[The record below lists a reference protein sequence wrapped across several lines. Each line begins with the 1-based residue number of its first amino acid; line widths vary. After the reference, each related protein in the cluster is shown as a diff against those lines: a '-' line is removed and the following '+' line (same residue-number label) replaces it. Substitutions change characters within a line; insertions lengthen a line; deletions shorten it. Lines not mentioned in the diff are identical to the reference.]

1 MNGTPASGRLET
13 TGSSST
19 ELHQEVGPASRA
31 GTGQPALIRARGL
44 VARRPTASFLVLTYV
59 IGWATQLGAFQ
70 LGLPAL
76 PSLWAGAVLG
86 LLMPAVLVTAA
97 VSGKAGVRDLLRRSL
112 RWRVGAGWYLLAV
125 LGLLTTSVLVASPF
139 LDAAPLTALVQKW
152 PLFLTTFL
160 PELLMAFVL
169 IQVFEETA
177 WTGFLQDSLQNRHGP
192 LLASILVAPAFSGW
206 HLMANVL
213 EAGQISIE
221 PFAKLAAQIV
231 MSIFF
236 RIVITWL
243 YNGAGR
249 SVLIAALFHSA
260 FNSATGS
267 GDMHYTNELIS
278 GPLSQLIPVATLA
291 LAAIVLVVTTRG
303 RLGYQH
309 ALVSN
314 RVTERNPA
322 KVSQW
327 QH

>member
-1 MNGTPASGRLET
+1 MNETSASERMS
-13 TGSSST
+13 TGSSSST
-19 ELHQEVGPASRA
+19 GPHLEA
-31 GTGQPALIRARGL
+31 GTASSAGSSRPTTLLRTRALA
-44 VARRPTASFLVLTYV
+44 ARRPIAAFIILTYV

-70 LGLPAL
+70 LGLPAM

-97 VSGKAGVRDLLRRSL
+97 VNGKAGVRDLLQRSL

-125 LGLLTTSVLVASPF
+125 LGLLVTSVLVASLF
-139 LDAAPLTALVQKW
+139 LGGTPLVALVQKW
-152 PLFLTTFL
+152 PLFFTAFL

-169 IQVFEETA
+169 IQLSEETA
-177 WTGFLQDSLQNRHGP
+177 WTGFMQDRLQDSHGP
-192 LLASILVAPAFSGW
+192 LLACILVAPAFSGW

-213 EAGQISIE
+213 EAGQVSVE

-236 RIVITWL
+236 RVVIMWL

-267 GDMHYTNELIS
+267 GDMEYTSELIS
-278 GPLSQLIPVATLA
+278 GPLSQLAPVAILA
-291 LAAIVLVVTTRG
+291 LAATVIVVSTKG

-309 ALVSN
+309 PMRSLSIS
-314 RVTERNPA
+314 RVR
-322 KVSQW
+322 
-327 QH
+327 